1 MKALDLASALTAP
14 VPGRGA
20 QERTRSASPAGT
32 TDTRTFEAVLS
43 GVRGARDTPREPTP
57 DSGSPAGGD
66 TAAQDTSTQDTPS
79 GGAAHSAPSGTPAH
93 QPAGPEAGSPAAQDP
108 FAAAAASALGV
119 PAALQPPVS
128 TPPSAGSVAAEPGP
142 RTAGSGDPTP
152 AGHLQGLGP
161 AGAAVAAAPGPAAAS
176 GLDPRLAGQATPVQ
190 GTAPSSSAGP
200 LPTVAVGAA
209 SGVPVPVLAAGSG
222 AVTAS
227 PEPAPVQ
234 APAAA
239 SAEALAAAGAAAA
252 PASQPA
258 SSVVAGPVPAPAAP
272 SPPGAALQPQL
283 AKPLFTLAGAPQ
295 GQHIMTLQV
304 NPEDL
309 GPMTVRAHI
318 DAAGVRIELFAPGDA
333 GREAIRGILPELR
346 KELADA
352 GFGASLDVSE
362 HTGPGSAARDGTSRD
377 PAGGNGS
384 RPDAGQD
391 PGDRSGAGDQRSRHR
406 RDALAEDAALRTARI
421 LNGPHTSLDIL
432 V

>member
-20 QERTRSASPAGT
+20 QERARSVSPAGT
-32 TDTRTFEAVLS
+32 TDTHTFEAVLS
-43 GVRGARDTPREPTP
+43 GVQGARDTPRGPTP
-57 DSGSPAGGD
+57 DSESLVADD
-66 TAAQDTSTQDTPS
+66 TAAQDTPA
-79 GGAAHSAPSGTPAH
+79 GGARHDGPCGAATHR
-93 QPAGPEAGSPAAQDP
+93 PAGPDAGSPAAQDP
-108 FAAAAASALGV
+108 FAAAAGSALGV
-119 PAALQPPVS
+119 AAALHLAVG
-128 TPPSAGSVAAEPGP
+128 TPASAGSVAAETSPG
-142 RTAGSGDPTP
+142 TAGSGVPTP
-152 AGHLQGLGP
+152 AGHLQSPGP
-161 AGAAVAAAPGPAAAS
+161 AGAAAAGAPGPAAAP
-176 GLDPRLAGQATPVQ
+176 GLDPRLAGQAAPLQ
-190 GTAPSSSAGP
+190 GTVPSSSAGP
-200 LPTVAVGAA
+200 PATVAVGAA
-209 SGVPVPVLAAGSG
+209 SGAPVPVLAAGSD
-222 AVTAS
+222 AVTAR
-227 PEPAPVQ
+227 PEHTPVQ

-239 SAEALAAAGAAAA
+239 PAEALAAAGAAAA

-258 SSVVAGPVPAPAAP
+258 SSVPAGPVPAPPAP

-377 PAGGNGS
+377 PAGGNGT
-384 RPDAGQD
+384 RQGGGPDTGPD
-391 PGDRSGAGDQRSRHR
+391 PGDRNRAGDQRSRHR
-406 RDALAEDAALRTARI
+406 GDALAEDAALRTARI